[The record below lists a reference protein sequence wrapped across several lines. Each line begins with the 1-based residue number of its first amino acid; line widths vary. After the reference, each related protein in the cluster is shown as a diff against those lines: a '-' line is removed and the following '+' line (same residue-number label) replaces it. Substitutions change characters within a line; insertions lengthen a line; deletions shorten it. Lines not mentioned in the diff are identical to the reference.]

1 MDNSKLKQ
9 LCFSIL
15 LLASFLLGNANALFA
30 QSYVQSAV
38 IHPTVS
44 STIPANK
51 VTGVTLGQTLSVTF
65 SAAMTPSTINSTN
78 FTLTGHGRVSGTV
91 AYDANSHIATFT
103 PNAPLRANTLF
114 KASISRKV
122 ADSLGHEMKAVFR
135 WSFTTGAA
143 SDTTPPSVIST
154 LPIDTATVVPL
165 NQKITATFNEAMNPL
180 TITAPATFTLEG
192 PGTTSVAGT
201 VSYSGNTA
209 ILAPTSPLAASTLF
223 SATITTA
230 ATDLDNNALPSNF
243 TWSFTTGTSA
253 DSTPPTVT
261 STNPA
266 LAATGVCTD
275 HAVNATFS
283 KAMDPSTI
291 STATF
296 TVKKPNGVMVPGTVS
311 YDAAT
316 QIGTFTALSKLGHKT
331 LYTATITT
339 GAEDL
344 AANALANDY
353 VWTFTTGTG
362 ACQAQMI
369 DLRSAASFAIIAA
382 SGVTSIPLTTIN
394 GNIALSP
401 TFTITG
407 GPVVNGTIYG
417 SPDPIAVRAQ
427 HDNTLAYNTAAGLP
441 NGVIISTGELG
452 GLTLAPGLYKS
463 GVSSF
468 AITSSDLTLDAQ
480 GDSKATFIFQMPSST
495 LTVLSNRRVILSGG
509 AKATNVFWQVG
520 SSATLGA
527 NCSVEGTI
535 LALASVTLD
544 TGALLEGRAFAQT
557 AAVTLDTNTV
567 SVPAP

>member
-1 MDNSKLKQ
+1 VELHR
-9 LCFSIL
+9 
-15 LLASFLLGNANALFA
+15 G
-30 QSYVQSAV
+30 
-38 IHPTVS
+38 
-44 STIPANK
+44 
-51 VTGVTLGQTLSVTF
+51 
-65 SAAMTPSTINSTN
+65 
-78 FTLTGHGRVSGTV
+78 
-91 AYDANSHIATFT
+91 
-103 PNAPLRANTLF
+103 
-114 KASISRKV
+114 
-122 ADSLGHEMKAVFR
+122 
-135 WSFTTGAA
+135 
-143 SDTTPPSVIST
+143 
-154 LPIDTATVVPL
+154 
-165 NQKITATFNEAMNPL
+165 
-180 TITAPATFTLEG
+180 
-192 PGTTSVAGT
+192 TSV
-201 VSYSGNTA
+201 
-209 ILAPTSPLAASTLF
+209 
-223 SATITTA
+223 
-230 ATDLDNNALPSNF
+230 
-243 TWSFTTGTSA
+243 

-266 LAATGVCTD
+266 LSATGVCTN

-291 STATF
+291 SSATF
-296 TVKKPNGVMVPGTVS
+296 TVKNPHGVMVPGTVS
-311 YDAAT
+311 YDAMT
-316 QIGTFTALSKLGHKT
+316 HISTFTALSKFVHKT

-339 GAEDL
+339 GAKDL
-344 AANALANDY
+344 AGNALVSDN
-353 VWTFTTGTG
+353 VWTFTTGKGT
-362 ACQAQMI
+362 CQAQLI

-382 SGVTSIPLTTIN
+382 SGVTSIPFTTIN

-427 HDNTLAYNTAAGLP
+427 HDNTLAYNAAAGLP

-480 GDSKATFIFQMPSST
+480 GDSRATFIFQMPSST
-495 LTVLSNRRVILSGG
+495 LTVLSNRSVILSGG

-527 NCSVEGTI
+527 NCNVKGTI

-544 TGALLEGRAFAQT
+544 TGAVLEGRAFAQT